1 MGKFPYMNPD
11 TYDFEAMF
19 DECEVF
25 KCPFLEFMKTFI
37 DTILVLLMFF
47 ILIFK
52 IIFTSIFKFKD

>member
-1 MGKFPYMNPD
+1 MNPD